1 MTSTAPVKLLLML
14 SLRSLVWIGVA
25 TAMLT
30 PIASQA
36 QSRLTVG
43 ELTRQLNQTAE
54 SAKKIGIDVD
64 AVRRDIEARISA
76 EGTDSAKVAPDVS
89 QVLKNLPNF
98 IVQIQFELNSDVI
111 SPGSWATCGRIAE
124 AMYNPLL
131 AGDRFLIVGNTDAR
145 RKREAN
151 LKLSERRAAAVTEM
165 LVNVFRVP
173 PQRLLTMGFGEEQLL
188 DAQNPDDGI
197 NRRVQLINIGPV

>member
-1 MTSTAPVKLLLML
+1 MTSTAPVKLLRML
-14 SLRSLVWIGVA
+14 SLRSLVWVGVS

-76 EGTDSAKVAPDVS
+76 EGTDNAKVAPDVS

-98 IVQIQFELNSDVI
+98 IVQI
-111 SPGSWATCGRIAE
+111 
-124 AMYNPLL
+124 
-131 AGDRFLIVGNTDAR
+131 
-145 RKREAN
+145 
-151 LKLSERRAAAVTEM
+151 
-165 LVNVFRVP
+165 
-173 PQRLLTMGFGEEQLL
+173 
-188 DAQNPDDGI
+188 
-197 NRRVQLINIGPV
+197 

>member
-1 MTSTAPVKLLLML
+1 MTFTAPVELLRTIG
-14 SLRSLVWIGVA
+14 LRSLVLMGVS
-25 TAMLT
+25 TAILM
-30 PIASQA
+30 PIASHA

-43 ELTRQLNQTAE
+43 ELTSQLNQTAE

-76 EGTDSAKVAPDVS
+76 EGTDNAQGVPDVS

-98 IVQIQFELNSDVI
+98 IVQIQFALNSDVI
-111 SPGSWATCGRIAE
+111 SPGSWETVGRIAD

-131 AGDRFLIVGNTDAR
+131 AGDRFLIVGNTDAKG
-145 RKREAN
+145 KRAAN
-151 LKLSERRAAAVTEM
+151 LKLSERRAAAVAEM

-173 PQRLLTMGFGEEQLL
+173 PQRLLTMGLGEEQLL

-197 NRRVQLINIGPV
+197 NRRVQLINIGPI